1 MGMDVFG
8 LKPKMNTEMP
18 KVLKD
23 MPEGKDWLDAYNKMS
38 KKQKEIYY
46 KAKNKHYEDN
56 PGVYFRNN
64 VWYWRPLWD
73 YVCKNVT
80 SLTEE
85 DHTNG
90 HSNSG
95 WQISETKAITIAG
108 VLYAMLESGAVK
120 EAERL
125 HFDES
130 KAQAEADPDDNFPT
144 YPFSEENVREFAI
157 FCEESGGFEIC

>member
-1 MGMDVFG
+1 MGMDVYG
-8 LKPKMNTEMP
+8 LKPKINTEMP

-23 MPEGKDWLDAYNKMS
+23 MPEGEDWLDAFIKMS
-38 KKQKEIYY
+38 RKEKEIYH
-46 KAKNKHYEDN
+46 KAKDKHYEDN

-73 YVCKNVT
+73 YVCQNVD
-80 SLTEE
+80 SLTED
-85 DHTNG
+85 DHMNG

-95 WQISETKAITIAG
+95 HQISETKAIAIAG
-108 VLYAMLESGAVK
+108 VLYALLEDGSVK
-120 EAERL
+120 TAEEM
-125 HFDES
+125 HMEGEINSD
-130 KAQAEADPDDNFPT
+130 KDGPK

>member
-1 MGMDVFG
+1 MGMDVYG
-8 LKPKMNTEMP
+8 LKPKMNTEIP
-18 KVLKD
+18 EVLKD
-23 MPEGKDWLDAYNKMS
+23 MPEGKDWFDAFNKMS
-38 KKQKEIYY
+38 KEQKDIYY
-46 KAKNKHYEDN
+46 EAKDKHYEDN

-85 DHTNG
+85 DREHG

-95 WQISETKAITIAG
+95 HQISEEKAITIAG
-108 VLYAMLESGAVK
+108 VLYAMLEDGAVK
-120 EAERL
+120 EAEKV
-125 HFDES
+125 HN
-130 KAQAEADPDDNFPT
+130 KAETAMEDPS

>member
-1 MGMDVFG
+1 MGMDVYG
-8 LKPKMNTEMP
+8 LKPKINTEMP
-18 KVLKD
+18 KVLTD
-23 MPEGKDWLDAYNKMS
+23 IPEGKDWLDAYNKLS

-46 KAKNKHYEDN
+46 EAKDKHYEDN
-56 PGVYFRNN
+56 PGIYFRNN

-80 SLTEE
+80 SLTAE
-85 DHTNG
+85 DHEHG

-95 WQISETKAITIAG
+95 WQISEEKAIAIAG
-108 VLYAMLESGAVK
+108 VLYALLEDGSVK
-120 EAERL
+120 TAEEM
-125 HFDES
+125 HIEGEINSD
-130 KAQAEADPDDNFPT
+130 KDGPT

>member
-23 MPEGKDWLDAYNKMS
+23 MPEGEGWFDAYNKMS
-38 KKQKEIYY
+38 EEEQDAYI
-46 KAKNKHYEDN
+46 KAKYKHEEDN

-85 DHTNG
+85 DHVNG

-120 EAERL
+120 EAEEM
-125 HFDES
+125 HMEGEINSD
-130 KAQAEADPDDNFPT
+130 KDGPT

>member
-1 MGMDVFG
+1 MGMDVYG
-8 LKPKMNTEMP
+8 LKPKMNTKMP

-46 KAKNKHYEDN
+46 EAKDKHYEDN

-80 SLTEE
+80 SLTKE

>member
-1 MGMDVFG
+1 MGMDVYG
-8 LKPKMNTEMP
+8 LKPKKNTKQP
-18 KVLKD
+18 NVLKV
-23 MPEGKDWLDAYNKMS
+23 PEGKDWWDSFQKMREKERDAYY
-38 KKQKEIYY
+38 I
-46 KAKNKHYEDN
+46 AKDKYYEDN

-73 YVCKNVT
+73 YVCKNVC

-85 DHTNG
+85 DQDHG

-95 WQISETKAITIAG
+95 HQVSEEKAITIAG

-120 EAERL
+120 EAEDL
-125 HFDES
+125 HME
-130 KAQAEADPDDNFPT
+130 AENAIEDPS

>member
-1 MGMDVFG
+1 MGMDVYG
-8 LKPKMNTEMP
+8 LNPKKNTKQP
-18 KVLKD
+18 NVLKV
-23 MPEGKDWLDAYNKMS
+23 PEGKDWFDSFNKMS
-38 KKQKEIYY
+38 KKERDAYY
-46 KAKNKHYEDN
+46 IAKDKYYEDN

-73 YVCKNVT
+73 YVCQHVC

-85 DHTNG
+85 DHSSG

-95 WQISETKAITIAG
+95 HQISETKAITIAG

-120 EAERL
+120 EAEDL
-125 HFDES
+125 HME
-130 KAQAEADPDDNFPT
+130 AETAMEDPS

>member
-1 MGMDVFG
+1 MGMDVYG
-8 LKPKMNTEMP
+8 LKPKRNTEMP

-23 MPEGKDWLDAYNKMS
+23 MPEGEGWFDAYNKMS
-38 KKQKEIYY
+38 KEEQDAYI
-46 KAKNKHYEDN
+46 KAKYKHEEDN

-95 WQISETKAITIAG
+95 WQISEEKAITIAG

-120 EAERL
+120 EAEDL
-125 HFDES
+125 HMDIEEKAKADES
-130 KAQAEADPDDNFPT
+130 API

>member
-1 MGMDVFG
+1 MGMDVYG
-8 LKPKMNTEMP
+8 LKPKRNTEMP

-23 MPEGKDWLDAYNKMS
+23 MPEGEGWFDAYNKMS
-38 KKQKEIYY
+38 KEEQDAYI
-46 KAKNKHYEDN
+46 KAKYKHEEDN